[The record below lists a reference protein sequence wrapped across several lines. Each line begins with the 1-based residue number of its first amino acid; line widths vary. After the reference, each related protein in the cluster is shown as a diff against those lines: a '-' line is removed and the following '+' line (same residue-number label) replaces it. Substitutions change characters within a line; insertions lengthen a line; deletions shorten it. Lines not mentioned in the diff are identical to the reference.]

1 MSKEITNVGIIGV
14 GQIGKVHLEGYLSMP
29 NAKVTAIAGRDPQKT
44 ESVANQ
50 YNIPYWTT
58 DFRALLDKKEV
69 QAISVCLHN
78 NLHMP
83 VTIAALKTGK
93 HVISEKPIAG
103 SYYDGARMIEVAKQ
117 EKKQLSVQIAD
128 LFSRETKAAMMA
140 IENGWLGTPY
150 LAHSSG
156 FRRRGRPYVDG
167 YGTPSFVQKASASGG
182 ALFDM
187 GIYHIANVLYLLG
200 NPTPQRISGRTF
212 QRTEMDAARRAISN
226 FDVEEVAVGL
236 INLENDIALSLIE
249 TWAMHLDMLEGS
261 YITGTDG
268 GIRLRPFGLFRS
280 LADMD
285 IDATTNLDGFDYRIH
300 NVRENGDAYA
310 SPLAHFIAAAQGR
323 VPLIPT
329 AEIALNT
336 MLISEGIYLSQKL
349 GREITATEV
358 IETSISSSQE
368 V

>member
-1 MSKEITNVGIIGV
+1 MTNEITNVGIIGL
-14 GQIGKVHLEGYLSMP
+14 GQIGMIHLESYLTLA
-29 NAKVTAIAGRDPQKT
+29 NVKVVAIADRDGQKI
-44 ESVANQ
+44 EAIAKKF
-50 YNIPYWTT
+50 NIPFWTT

-69 QAISVCLHN
+69 QAVSVCLHN

-83 VTIAALKTGK
+83 VTIAALKAGK
-93 HVISEKPIAG
+93 HVICEKPIAG
-103 SYYDGARMIEVAKQ
+103 SYSDGAKMIEVAKQ
-117 EKKQLSVQIAD
+117 EKRQLSIQISD
-128 LFSRETKAAMMA
+128 LFNRESKAAMSA

-150 LAHSSG
+150 LAHSAG

-187 GIYHIANVLYLLG
+187 GIYHIATVLYLLG
-200 NPTPQRISGRTF
+200 NPKPQRISGRTF
-212 QRTEMDAARRAISN
+212 QRTDMDATRRAISN

-236 INLENDIALSLIE
+236 INLEKDIALSLIE
-249 TWAMHLDMLEGS
+249 TWAMHLDDLEGS

-268 GIRLRPFGLFRS
+268 GVRLRPFGLFRS

-285 IDATTNLDGFDYRIH
+285 IDATANLESFDFRIH
-300 NVRENGDAYA
+300 NVHENGDAYDG
-310 SPLAHFIAAAQGR
+310 PRQHFIAAAQGR

-349 GREITATEV
+349 GREVTAAEV
-358 IETSISSSQE
+358 IETSVSTSLE